1 MPIIKPLQLKPT
13 SDIEDFA
20 KTIFQPETF
29 SIIYGP
35 PGVGKTALL
44 YKLLVHRFKANE
56 NMNGHFVNLDSHD
69 SNQYHQSRASEVLGV
84 SSFKDE
90 FTSMDFSNFE
100 KPETAALIY
109 FNILPIFISRFQTHW
124 ILVDDLNK
132 LSKESFLKL
141 KEPSLIKAI
150 RNLIKVVDSGIPV
163 VATMNTKPD
172 LGKLSDIPAVK
183 LQTFQLERPEFLGG
197 DVLEFGDTKLLMDK

>member
-1 MPIIKPLQLKPT
+1 MRGICTLQFEPT
-13 SDIEDFA
+13 SDIEEFA
-20 KTIFQPETF
+20 KTIFQPKTF

-35 PGVGKTALL
+35 TGVGKTALL

-56 NMNGHFVNLDSHD
+56 NMNGHFVKLDSHD
-69 SNQYHQSRASEVLGV
+69 SNQYHQSRASEVLGI

-163 VATMNTKPD
+163 VATMDIKPD
-172 LGKLSDIPAVK
+172 LSKLGDIPAIK
-183 LQTFQLERPEFLGG
+183 LLIFQLERPEFLGN
-197 DVLEFGDTKLLMDK
+197 DILEFGDTRLLV